1 MYSYFDL
8 SSFRKTLVIISGMIA
23 TIAAVPLT
31 SILLSL
37 LAGYKYSHLLVFSMI
52 YYMVDPLNTVLS
64 LAVSIMLVTMVCVF
78 AVKVLSPK
86 RSLYGDARLAT
97 LGEMKKN
104 KLFEVNG
111 KSVLIGQYKKK
122 LLAFNGD
129 LHVFLAALTG
139 SGKGVG
145 FVIPNLL
152 NWDGSTIVLD
162 IKREGYDITAKYR
175 EDVLKNKVFIF
186 QPLENETD
194 CFNPFDYIAEGD
206 RRIDDIQTIGDI
218 LIEIN
223 DPYFDKMGQQLFC
236 GLVLL
241 VLEHGDFLGYTKS
254 IGQIYSLLGTDI
266 ELGKYLGSV
275 IEKLETNG
283 RKLSPKCREYLA
295 SYMNEEPKP
304 RGSIRSSLVSHL
316 SLWAN
321 PLLDRSTSRSSFD
334 FRKFRITRN
343 SLYLVCSPRELDR
356 LNKVFRLVIELFI
369 ATNAKP
375 GEEIGSK
382 NFKIPVLLMLD
393 EFISLG
399 KMPKLVHAL
408 SYIRGWGIKIATV
421 IQSPNQLHSLYGAE
435 AAEAYEENHR
445 ASIMFRPNRMSN
457 KRVEQMA
464 SAIGHITAKSK
475 SKSRPLFLTSGSRS
489 ISESETQ
496 GFLVTPDQIR
506 AMPDSKSFVM
516 VDGMRPIYT
525 EKIFYY
531 KLKYFKKRL
540 LGVRPMPESIKKKTE
555 QERTTGKTP
564 TNIKVK
570 MENKPDFSKI
580 SSKINDVSIPEGKLS
595 ETDINNISDKF
606 CDVFLGFIEN
616 QNI

>member
-1 MYSYFDL
+1 
-8 SSFRKTLVIISGMIA
+8 
-23 TIAAVPLT
+23 
-31 SILLSL
+31 
-37 LAGYKYSHLLVFSMI
+37 
-52 YYMVDPLNTVLS
+52 
-64 LAVSIMLVTMVCVF
+64 
-78 AVKVLSPK
+78 
-86 RSLYGDARLAT
+86 
-97 LGEMKKN
+97 MKKN

-111 KSVLIGQYKKK
+111 QSILVGQYKKK
-122 LLAFNGD
+122 LLAFNGE

-206 RRIDDIQTIGDI
+206 RRIDDIQTIADI

-223 DPYFDKMGQQLFC
+223 DPYFDPMAQHLFG

-266 ELGKYLGSV
+266 ELSKYLSQV
-275 IEKLETNG
+275 IEKIEITG
-283 RKLSPKCREYLA
+283 TTLSPKCRQYLA
-295 SYMNEEPKP
+295 SYINEPEKA

-321 PLLDRSTSRSSFD
+321 PLIDRSTSRSSFD

-375 GEEIGSK
+375 GERIGFK
-382 NFKIPVLLMLD
+382 NFEIPVLLMLD

-399 KMPKLVHAL
+399 KMTKLVHAL

-506 AMPDSKSFVM
+506 AMPDNKSFVM

-525 EKIFYY
+525 EKILYY

-540 LGVRPMPESIKKKTE
+540 LGTRPLPESIKKRKE
-555 QERTTGKTP
+555 IESGTGKTP
-564 TNIKVK
+564 IFIKQK
-570 MENKPDFSKI
+570 KLNFNAI
-580 SSKINDVSIPEGKLS
+580 SSKINDISIPEGKLS